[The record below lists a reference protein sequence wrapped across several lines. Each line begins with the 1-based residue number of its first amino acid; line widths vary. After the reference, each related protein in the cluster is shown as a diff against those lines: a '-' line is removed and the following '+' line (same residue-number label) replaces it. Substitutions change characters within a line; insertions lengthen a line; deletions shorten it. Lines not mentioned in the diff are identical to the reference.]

1 MPTITAKTKIL
12 GVIGHPIDH
21 SMSPIMHNTAL
32 NDLKLDYVY
41 LAFDIEPQDLSKA
54 IDGFRALNIK
64 GISVTIPHKEAIMEY
79 LDEIDPIAKN
89 IGAVNTIKNENGYLK
104 ARNTDGAGGK
114 HSLIENGCE
123 LSDKKV
129 LFIGAG
135 GAARA
140 LSYFI
145 AEDVAQI
152 IFLNIRKER
161 SKLLAKELNVRTGV
175 KTFADAISNYNLKK
189 FCATS
194 DILINT
200 SPIGMYPKIE
210 ETPVPKEFLNKN
222 LFVFDIIYNP
232 LKTKLLKNAEDIGC
246 KTLGGLDMLVNQG
259 FLAFEWWI
267 EKTPKKELMRNTVK
281 KFLEIK

>member
-12 GVIGHPIDH
+12 GVIGHPIEH
-21 SMSPIMHNTAL
+21 SMSPIMHNIAI

-41 LAFDIEPQDLSKA
+41 LAFDIEPQNLSKA

-64 GISVTIPHKEAIMEY
+64 GISVTIPHKKAIMEY

-89 IGAVNTIKNENGYLK
+89 IGAVNTIKNKNGHLK

-114 HSLIENGCE
+114 QSLIENGCE

-145 AEDVAQI
+145 AKDVAQI

-161 SKLLAKELNVRTGV
+161 SKLLAKELNERTGV
-175 KTFADAISNYNLKK
+175 KTFANGISNNTLKK
-189 FCATS
+189 FCSSS
-194 DILINT
+194 DILINA
-200 SPIGMYPKIE
+200 SPIGMYPKIN
-210 ETPVPKEFLNKN
+210 ETPVAKEFLHKD
-222 LFVFDIIYNP
+222 LFVFDVVYNP
-232 LKTKLLKNAEDIGC
+232 LETKLLKDANEIGC

-259 FLAFEWWI
+259 FLAFEWWT

-281 KFLEIK
+281 KFLGIK

>member
-12 GVIGHPIDH
+12 GVIGHPIEH
-21 SMSPIMHNTAL
+21 SMSPIMHNIVI

-41 LAFDIEPQDLSKA
+41 LAFDIEPQDLRKA

-64 GISVTIPHKEAIMEY
+64 GISVTIPYKEAIMEY

-89 IGAVNTIKNENGYLK
+89 IGAVNTIKNKNGYLK

-114 HSLIENGCE
+114 QSLIENGCE

-140 LSYFI
+140 LSYFL

-161 SKLLAKELNVRTGV
+161 SKLLAKELNEKTGV
-175 KTFADAISNYNLKK
+175 KTFADGISNKNLKK
-189 FCATS
+189 FCSTS
-194 DILINT
+194 DVLINA
-200 SPIGMYPKIE
+200 SPIGMYPKME
-210 ETPVPKEFLNKN
+210 ETPVPKEFLLKN

-259 FLAFEWWI
+259 FLAFEWWT

-281 KFLEIK
+281 KFLGIK

>member
-12 GVIGHPIDH
+12 GVIGHPIEH
-21 SMSPIMHNTAL
+21 SMSPIMHNTAI

-41 LAFDIEPQDLSKA
+41 LAFDIKPQNLSKA

-64 GISVTIPHKEAIMEY
+64 GISVTIPYKEAIIGY

-89 IGAVNTIKNENGYLK
+89 IKAVNTIKNEDGFLK

-114 HSLIENGCE
+114 RSLIENGCG

-210 ETPVPKEFLNKN
+210 ETPVAKEFLHKD
-222 LFVFDIIYNP
+222 LFVFDVVYNP
-232 LKTKLLKNAEDIGC
+232 LETKLLKDANEIGC

-259 FLAFEWWI
+259 ILAFEWWT
-267 EKTPKKELMRNTVK
+267 EKIPKKELMTNSVK
-281 KFLEIK
+281 KFLGIK